1 MRKSATLSFA
11 AALTVIALML
21 FTVIWLV
28 DTYTPDYCFRWP
40 RESVTVYCDPDG
52 VIQRM
57 TTR

>member
-1 MRKSATLSFA
+1 MREYATLSFVI
-11 AALTVIALML
+11 ALAVIALML

-28 DTYTPDYCFRWP
+28 DTFTADYCFRWP